1 MFKKILGTGITRVL
15 NLAIGFVTMLMGT
28 KVLGPTEWGIGFT
41 VLTDVTFLLI
51 GVEFLAG
58 SGLVYFTPRKKLST
72 LMAVSYSWI
81 ALVMVFYF
89 LLFWVLSRFPVTF
102 DHIVPHGY
110 EGVTLLLT
118 LVYSFHNFNL
128 NVFLGK
134 EKVSTFNWVFLL
146 QILVQLSSMALFIF
160 VLGITDARAYVYS
173 LLCGYTLAFLVGFAL
188 MIRMFDREGGDPFLP
203 DGVEWPREPSGGEM
217 SFLAQIRCE
226 DLPRDLG
233 FTLNRRMSVYLIR
246 QHCSEDAVGVYGAGT
261 QVGEGLKVFGQSV
274 AMVQFS
280 RLSNLNDKKEIVSL
294 TIKFLKITIVLTLLA
309 LLVVVCL
316 PVGFFE
322 WLFTKDFGQVK
333 LILLLMSPGI
343 LFLSAHMVFTHYFS
357 GTGIPKYNLYASL
370 VGLAVTVPATF
381 ILIPTMGINGA
392 AISFSCT
399 YAAVMFYQ
407 WFVFK
412 RIAEVKAKDLLLTK
426 DDWAWCKA
434 EFFAIFA
441 KNKKD

>member
-1 MFKKILGTGITRVL
+1 
-15 NLAIGFVTMLMGT
+15 
-28 KVLGPTEWGIGFT
+28 
-41 VLTDVTFLLI
+41 
-51 GVEFLAG
+51 
-58 SGLVYFTPRKKLST
+58 
-72 LMAVSYSWI
+72 
-81 ALVMVFYF
+81 
-89 LLFWVLSRFPVTF
+89 
-102 DHIVPHGY
+102 
-110 EGVTLLLT
+110 
-118 LVYSFHNFNL
+118 
-128 NVFLGK
+128 
-134 EKVSTFNWVFLL
+134 
-146 QILVQLSSMALFIF
+146 
-160 VLGITDARAYVYS
+160 
-173 LLCGYTLAFLVGFAL
+173 

-203 DGVEWPREPSGGEM
+203 TAKEM
-217 SFLAQIRCE
+217 LKYGYVIQLSTLVS
-226 DLPRDLG
+226 
-233 FTLNRRMSVYLIR
+233 TLNRRMSVYLIR

-381 ILIPTMGINGA
+381 ILIPTMGIDGA

-407 WFVFK
+407 WFVFR

>member
-81 ALVMVFYF
+81 ALVMVFYV

-146 QILVQLSSMALFIF
+146 QILVQLSSMALFIY

-188 MIRMFDREGGDPFLP
+188 MIRMFDHEGGDPFLP
-203 DGVEWPREPSGGEM
+203 TAKEM
-217 SFLAQIRCE
+217 LKYGYVIQLSTLVS
-226 DLPRDLG
+226 
-233 FTLNRRMSVYLIR
+233 TLNRRMSVYLIR

-381 ILIPTMGINGA
+381 ILIPTMGIDGA

-407 WFVFK
+407 WFVFR